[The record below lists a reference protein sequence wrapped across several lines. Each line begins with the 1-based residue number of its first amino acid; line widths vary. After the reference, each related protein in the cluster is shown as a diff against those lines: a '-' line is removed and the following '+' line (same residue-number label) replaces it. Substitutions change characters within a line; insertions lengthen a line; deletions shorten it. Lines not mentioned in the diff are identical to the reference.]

1 LAISSKNKNKRQYI
15 STHFRFAL
23 IYVIVTLFVLLFLN
37 IYTSRSSQELF
48 YKRQEAT
55 MIERCHLIAAEIRSL
70 DVINASTVSKVIQ
83 NMVSLRVTRLIVTDS
98 NGVAIYDSLDSNSS
112 LGSIVL
118 LPEIVKA
125 MDGYNIF
132 SWSYKDGTMLSRAAS
147 PIISYD
153 TLLGCVYMT
162 EYDEAQGAL
171 IASLQKDILT
181 ITICLEIAV
190 ILFALSLSKA
200 FTDRVRHLMASMHII
215 REGDYSHQV
224 DIRGH
229 DEITVLGQE
238 FNGLVNRL
246 QDMEDTRR
254 QFVSNASHELKTP
267 LASIKLLSDS
277 ILQNEMDMDTVREF
291 VEDIGNEADRLNRMS
306 QNLLSL
312 SKADAMVMQDPEII
326 EVESV
331 IRRTIRML
339 SPLAQI
345 HNITILTEFTDAC
358 PVLTSEDDL
367 YQIIFNLI
375 ENGIKYNTAGGNLY
389 ITLRQNGDAAVLT
402 VQDEGNGIPEDCI
415 AHIFD
420 RFYRVDKARSRST
433 GGSGLGLSIVKELV
447 HKHQGEISVRST
459 VGAGSSFT
467 LRLPIFDT
475 EELL

>member
-1 LAISSKNKNKRQYI
+1 
-15 STHFRFAL
+15 
-23 IYVIVTLFVLLFLN
+23 
-37 IYTSRSSQELF
+37 
-48 YKRQEAT
+48 
-55 MIERCHLIAAEIRSL
+55 MIERCHLVAAEIRSL
-70 DVINASTVSKVIQ
+70 DVINTATVGATVQ
-83 NMVSLRVTRLIVTDS
+83 NLGSLRVTRLIITDC
-98 NGVAIYDSLDSNSS
+98 NGVAIYDSVSENSFI
-112 LGSIVL
+112 GNNML

-125 MDGYNIF
+125 MDGYDVF
-132 SWSYKDGTMLSRAAS
+132 SWSYQKNTMFSRAAT

-162 EYDEAQGAL
+162 EYDEQQGAL
-171 IASLQKDILT
+171 IGALQKDILT

-190 ILFALSLSKA
+190 VLFALSLSKA
-200 FTDRVRHLMASMHII
+200 FTKRVRNLMASMHII

-229 DEITVLGQE
+229 DEMTVLGQE
-238 FNGLVNRL
+238 FNELVNRL
-246 QDMEDTRR
+246 QDMEETRR

-312 SKADAMVMQDPEII
+312 SKSDAMLIEDVEII
-326 EVESV
+326 QVDTV
-331 IRRTIRML
+331 IRRTLRML

-345 HNITILTEFTDAC
+345 NQITIHTELSDNC
-358 PVLTSEDDL
+358 PVLTGEDDL

-375 ENGIKYNTAGGNLY
+375 ENGIKYSATGGNLY
-389 ITLRQNGDAAVLT
+389 ISLSRNADIAVLS
-402 VQDEGNGIPEDCI
+402 VRDEGQGIPEDCI

-447 HKHQGEISVRST
+447 HKHQGDISVEST
-459 VGAGSSFT
+459 LGVGSTFT
-467 LRLPIFDT
+467 LQLPVFDT

>member
-1 LAISSKNKNKRQYI
+1 
-15 STHFRFAL
+15 
-23 IYVIVTLFVLLFLN
+23 
-37 IYTSRSSQELF
+37 
-48 YKRQEAT
+48 
-55 MIERCHLIAAEIRSL
+55 MIERCHLVAAEIRSL
-70 DVINASTVSKVIQ
+70 DVINATTVAKAVQ
-83 NMVSLRVTRLIVTDS
+83 NLGSLRVTRLIIADS
-98 NGVAIYDSLDSNSS
+98 NGVAIYDSLAEKPLVGNHT
-112 LGSIVL
+112 L

-125 MDGYNIF
+125 MEGYDVF
-132 SWSYKDGTMLSRAAS
+132 SWSYQNKTMLSRSAT
-147 PIISYD
+147 PIINYD

-162 EYDEAQGAL
+162 EYDEEQGAL
-171 IASLQKDILT
+171 IGSLQNDILT

-190 ILFALSLSKA
+190 ILFALTLSNA
-200 FTDRVRHLMASMHII
+200 FTKRVRNLMASMHII

-229 DEITVLGQE
+229 DEMTVLGQE

-246 QDMEDTRR
+246 QDMEETRR

-277 ILQNEMDMDTVREF
+277 ILQNEMDMATVREF

-312 SKADAMVMQDPEII
+312 SKADAMLMQDPEII
-326 EVESV
+326 QVDDV
-331 IRRTIRML
+331 VQRAIRML

-345 HNITILTEFTDAC
+345 HQITIHTELSNNC

-367 YQIIFNLI
+367 YQIVFNLL
-375 ENGIKYNTAGGNLY
+375 ENGIKYNTPGGSLY
-389 ITLRQNGDAAVLT
+389 ITLSREPETAVLS
-402 VQDEGNGIPEDCI
+402 VRDEGNGIPEESI

-447 HKHQGEISVRST
+447 LKHQGEISVQST
-459 VGAGSSFT
+459 VGVGSEFT
-467 LRLPIFDT
+467 LQLPVFDT
-475 EELL
+475 EDLL